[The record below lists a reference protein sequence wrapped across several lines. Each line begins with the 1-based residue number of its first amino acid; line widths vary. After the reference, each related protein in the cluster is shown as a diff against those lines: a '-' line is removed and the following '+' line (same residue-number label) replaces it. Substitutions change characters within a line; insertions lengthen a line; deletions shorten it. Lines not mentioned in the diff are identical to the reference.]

1 VPNDNVAASRPLGIA
16 LHASAFFSGFVTMAL
31 EMLIGRTLIPYLG
44 GTIYTWGALIS
55 VFLIGMTIGYVIG
68 GKAADRWPDARV
80 IAVLFFLAALAAIV
94 VPFYGE
100 QTIDAIMLRVEDLR
114 YAALLSSIALAC
126 LPAAL
131 LAAAAPY
138 CLRLLL
144 DQRDHS
150 GTVSGRLSALCT
162 AGSILGTLGT
172 SFYFIPNFG
181 VRSIYYVLAATS
193 IAVAVVVWVL
203 AVGNR
208 ARLARPQSAAP
219 IAVALLVA
227 MLASVLPGRALA
239 GDPPLPACT
248 SCEIER
254 VDSEYNTIFVNRDGD
269 EISLNFGHGRMR
281 YTESVIDIKHRDE
294 LVVNYT
300 RYMTSALAFNPNPV
314 RKIALVGLGGGRT
327 ITYLVN
333 GLPGAVAEVAE
344 IDPAVMRLANKYFGV
359 TSTPRLHIHNKD
371 GRIFLRQSPQKYDL
385 ILLDAYRGPFVPFHL
400 TTKEFYQL
408 TKQRLNPGGVVAQN
422 VEPTTMFFDSAYAT
436 MKSVFDLV
444 DVIDAGGN
452 IVLVGYAGKRVTD
465 AQLMTLAGMAQDRY
479 KLKYDLR
486 MLVKARQ
493 ASPAVAGARILTDDF
508 APVEMLK
515 TIKRHN
521 EKRP

>member
-1 VPNDNVAASRPLGIA
+1 
-16 LHASAFFSGFVTMAL
+16 
-31 EMLIGRTLIPYLG
+31 
-44 GTIYTWGALIS
+44 
-55 VFLIGMTIGYVIG
+55 
-68 GKAADRWPDARV
+68 
-80 IAVLFFLAALAAIV
+80 
-94 VPFYGE
+94 
-100 QTIDAIMLRVEDLR
+100 
-114 YAALLSSIALAC
+114 
-126 LPAAL
+126 
-131 LAAAAPY
+131 
-138 CLRLLL
+138 
-144 DQRDHS
+144 
-150 GTVSGRLSALCT
+150 
-162 AGSILGTLGT
+162 
-172 SFYFIPNFG
+172 
-181 VRSIYYVLAATS
+181 
-193 IAVAVVVWVL
+193 
-203 AVGNR
+203 
-208 ARLARPQSAAP
+208 
-219 IAVALLVA
+219 
-227 MLASVLPGRALA
+227 
-239 GDPPLPACT
+239 
-248 SCEIER
+248 
-254 VDSEYNTIFVNRDGD
+254 
-269 EISLNFGHGRMR
+269 MR
-281 YTESVIDIKHRDE
+281 YTESVIDLKHRDE

-327 ITYLVN
+327 ISYLVN

-344 IDPAVMRLANKYFGV
+344 IDPAVMRLAKKYFGV

-436 MKSVFDLV
+436 MKSVFDQV

-452 IVLVGYAGKRVTD
+452 IVLVGYAGKRLTD